1 MIAGTIDIN
10 ADLGEGGA
18 VDDQLFRLI
27 SSANIACGSHAGDAA
42 SMRRSVKLAISHH
55 VTIGA
60 HPSLDDMAGFGR
72 TWIPVSPENLHA
84 TLVHQITTLLHICND
99 EGTDMS
105 YVKAHGALYNRAAI
119 DSSVAETVCRAVSSI
134 NPALRIVTQPG
145 SVLEREAML
154 LGLPVIREVFAD
166 RASRADGTLIPRDQ
180 PGAVFHDPEA
190 IAARMVK
197 LITTGELIAI
207 NGEIIHLSA
216 DTICIHS
223 DTPGAVQIATVLG
236 DHLHEAGIAIQAP
249 S

>member
-1 MIAGTIDIN
+1 MNTGAIDIN

-18 VDDQLFRLI
+18 VDEQLFPLI
-27 SSANIACGSHAGDAA
+27 SSANIACGGHAGDAA
-42 SMRRSVKLAISHH
+42 SMRRSVKLAIAHQ

-60 HPSLDDMAGFGR
+60 HPSLNDRAGFGR
-72 TWIPVSPENLHA
+72 TWIPVAPEDLH
-84 TLVHQITTLLHICND
+84 TTIVQQITMLLRICND
-99 EGTDMS
+99 EGAEMS
-105 YVKAHGALYNRAAI
+105 YVKAHGALYNRAAT
-119 DSSVAETVCRAVSSI
+119 DPSVAETVCRAVSSI

-166 RASRADGTLIPRDQ
+166 RASRVDGTLVPRDQ
-180 PGAVFHDPEA
+180 PGAVFRDPEA

-197 LITTGELIAI
+197 MITTGELIAI
-207 NGEIIHLSA
+207 NGEVIHLSA

-223 DTPGAVQIATVLG
+223 DTPGAVEIATVLG
-236 DHLHEAGIAIQAP
+236 DRLRQSGIAIQAP